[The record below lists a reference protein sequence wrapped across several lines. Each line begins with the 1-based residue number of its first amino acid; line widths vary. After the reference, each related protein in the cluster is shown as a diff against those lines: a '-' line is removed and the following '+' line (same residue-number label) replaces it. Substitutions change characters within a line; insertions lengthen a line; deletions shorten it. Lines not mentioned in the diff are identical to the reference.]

1 MLRDRQGIAGARE
14 PGSGSPLLPS
24 PPASPHTLVL
34 GLGNP
39 ILGDDGVGWRVVE
52 AAQEEWQRRGE
63 DDARDCLTE
72 GAAPANDIVIARAAA
87 SNPSASSRCR
97 RRAPAYD
104 IVIAR
109 AAARSNPQRAGDR
122 FVANDAPRN
131 DTSSVIEFDYVSV
144 GGLALMERLIG
155 YDRAII
161 VDAISTR
168 DGVPGTVYRL
178 TLDDLPTRNAGS
190 AHDASLKIALE
201 LGRRLGAALP
211 QEVVIIGIEA
221 AGVLDFAESL
231 SPQVAA
237 SVGRAAAAV
246 LAEL

>member
-1 MLRDRQGIAGARE
+1 MLRDRQGSAGARE

-52 AAQEEWQRRGE
+52 EIQRTVRSPDFRG
-63 DDARDCLTE
+63 
-72 GAAPANDIVIARAAA
+72 GRAETAEA
-87 SNPSASSRCR
+87 
-97 RRAPAYD
+97 
-104 IVIAR
+104 VT
-109 AAARSNPQRAGDR
+109 
-122 FVANDAPRN
+122 
-131 DTSSVIEFDYVSV
+131 TSLEFDCIAL

-221 AGVLDFAESL
+221 ASVLDFAESL